1 MTMRI
6 FDAARKLEAK
16 LSRTFNDAAERVAQ
30 IGVHEPLEIMH
41 AIVDRVED
49 EVQPAGRG
57 THVFPFHRIKVSV
70 VAPSHE
76 IRARLEAI
84 IDGRPPLTERIM
96 ERLRAAGCDPSG
108 VSVKIMYVS
117 QSDSRWANA
126 SFHVDF
132 ARVSGG
138 LGADKMTGPRTP
150 LDLKVM
156 AGTAA
161 KTNYSFTLARIDLG
175 RCVEVRDSRNRLI
188 RTNHIAFA
196 DGSGSINESVSRHHA
211 HIAYSGG
218 SGEYRVYDD
227 GSAHGTCVLRNST
240 TIAVP
245 SGSRGIRLQSGDEI
259 VLGEARVRV
268 TIDRDALG

>member
-16 LSRTFNDAAERVAQ
+16 LTRTFNDAAQRVAQ

-57 THVFPFHRIKVSV
+57 THVFPFHRIKVAI

-76 IRARLEAI
+76 IRARLEAV
-84 IDGRPPLTERIM
+84 IDGRPPLTDRIM
-96 ERLRAAGCDPSG
+96 ERLRAAGCDPSS

-117 QSDSRWANA
+117 QSDSRWTNPA
-126 SFHVDF
+126 FHVDF
-132 ARVSGG
+132 TRVLGG
-138 LGADKMTGPRTP
+138 LGAETMTGPRSA
-150 LDLKVM
+150 LDFKVV
-156 AGTAA
+156 AGTADQ
-161 KTNYSFTLARIDLG
+161 TDYSFALERIDLG
-175 RCVEVRDSRNRLI
+175 RCVEVRDNRNRLI

-196 DGSGSINESVSRHHA
+196 DGSSSINESVSRRHA
-211 HIAYSGG
+211 HITYES

-268 TIDRDALG
+268 TIEREPWG